1 MNIEIQRAEID
12 AIDGELLNL
21 INRRARV
28 AVEVGMLK
36 RSAGSPF
43 LDSGRERGVL
53 ARACRNNT
61 GPLDEDAVARIF
73 RRIIRESRRVEILV
87 SEGREAPGLESCVAE
102 SDTQSGLV

>member
-1 MNIEIQRAEID
+1 MNIETQRAEID

-28 AVEVGMLK
+28 AVEVGVLK
-36 RSAGSPF
+36 RSAGSSF
-43 LDSGRERGVL
+43 LDSGREREVL

-87 SEGREAPGLESCVAE
+87 SEGHAARGDESCVAAP
-102 SDTQSGLV
+102 DARATLA

>member
-12 AIDGELLNL
+12 AIDAELLNL

-28 AVEVGMLK
+28 AIEVGMLK

-43 LDSGRERGVL
+43 LDPGREREVL
-53 ARACRNNT
+53 ARACRNNA

-73 RRIIRESRRVEILV
+73 RRVIRESRRVEVLA
-87 SEGREAPGLESCVAE
+87 SEGRAVHGLELSVGA
-102 SDTQSGLV
+102 SDTQAGLR

>member
-1 MNIEIQRAEID
+1 MNIETQRAEID

-28 AVEVGMLK
+28 AVEVGRLK
-36 RSAGSPF
+36 RSAGFPF
-43 LDSGRERGVL
+43 LDSVREREVL
-53 ARACRNNT
+53 ARACQNNA

-87 SEGREAPGLESCVAE
+87 SEGQAA
-102 SDTQSGLV
+102 